1 MKKIKN
7 LLQDVPQSKW
17 FNIPLIIVIIISLFS
32 IIAYEGGIAA
42 TVLNI
47 HCKTIEKC
55 ICIILC
61 IEFLLRL
68 WLSPRFKLRT
78 ITDILSFI
86 PYYILPKPYFFLVI
100 ISRLIKITYHNPL
113 FPGMRSVIKK
123 RMTEIL
129 ALFTVIL
136 FIIFSFS
143 IVIYLIEYKSN
154 AQLKT
159 IFDSLWLVIQT
170 IPMLGYGDIV
180 PFTQAGKIVTIILI
194 IIGVLILAIITSFI
208 TSLYVEYLL
217 KFKTLQEEKMK
228 EEIKKLKNHH
238 IICGFGRLGKN
249 VVEELYKGN
258 TPFIIIEKNKEE
270 AEKAKNKGYKV
281 IHGNAAEEETLKNA
295 NIEHAS
301 SIAILTSSDAENLYI
316 TMTARELNPHLN
328 IISRIF
334 EEESKKR
341 LIKAGADKIIFP
353 YEVSGH
359 SIAYMIVSPKAAEL
373 TLALRSTTEE
383 FKMAEID
390 IEENS
395 IYDGMK
401 IKDSGIREK
410 FDIIIIGIVEKGKIH
425 FNPSAQTKIRGNT
438 TLICTGK
445 EENIEQF
452 YSSAQK
458 KLK

>member
-1 MKKIKN
+1 M
-7 LLQDVPQSKW
+7 
-17 FNIPLIIVIIISLFS
+17 
-32 IIAYEGGIAA
+32 
-42 TVLNI
+42 
-47 HCKTIEKC
+47 
-55 ICIILC
+55 
-61 IEFLLRL
+61 
-68 WLSPRFKLRT
+68 
-78 ITDILSFI
+78 
-86 PYYILPKPYFFLVI
+86 
-100 ISRLIKITYHNPL
+100 
-113 FPGMRSVIKK
+113 
-123 RMTEIL
+123 
-129 ALFTVIL
+129 
-136 FIIFSFS
+136 
-143 IVIYLIEYKSN
+143 
-154 AQLKT
+154 
-159 IFDSLWLVIQT
+159 
-170 IPMLGYGDIV
+170 
-180 PFTQAGKIVTIILI
+180 
-194 IIGVLILAIITSFI
+194 
-208 TSLYVEYLL
+208 
-217 KFKTLQEEKMK
+217 
-228 EEIKKLKNHH
+228 
-238 IICGFGRLGKN
+238 GKN